1 MKPLEPLL
9 LWLVLLAPLMSVVIT
24 TQTLTAGA
32 ASRIAQTISLVSGFG
47 WLLIT
52 IAGDVQAGPVTANGP
67 IGPAG
72 VITAL
77 LVASIHN
84 PITRRATAIR
94 HAAVAVLMLGLV
106 IGSGSGTTSDAFS
119 GLAIAA
125 ALLVA
130 GAWITESAKNPSL
143 ALGVF
148 GTALVIIAANID
160 LSDNSA
166 AGFLVLGLVVQMIA
180 FMLAS
185 KTGDRA
191 IGLMLAP
198 SLVLAIPQIF
208 TSAEGEPTVAWLLAG
223 AFMLIMVA
231 PSPLTTAAAIP
242 GLFVLVSHLANGV
255 TFEDALLNAAFGA
268 MLALSLYGFL
278 DRSSLPRSSVL
289 EKRQRLDKRVSWA
302 CAGLGAWLVVA
313 PSTWGWVMNDTSDQL
328 SDMPFAHWSEGTAPV
343 VAVVA
348 IVTVVSMLLGRQ
360 NIKTL
365 STLVGSLVQAES
377 DPAPS
382 SVPSVGSWASI
393 GACAVLLLSFV
404 VLVQSI

>member
-1 MKPLEPLL
+1 MKPLEALL

-32 ASRIAQTISLVSGFG
+32 ASRIGQTISLVSGFG
-47 WLLIT
+47 WLLVT

-84 PITRRATAIR
+84 PITRRATAVR
-94 HAAVAVLMLGLV
+94 HAAMAVLMLGLV
-106 IGSGSGTTSDAFS
+106 IGAGSGTTSDAFS
-119 GLAIAA
+119 GLAITA

-130 GAWITESAKNPSL
+130 GAWRTECAKNPSL

-160 LSDNSA
+160 LSDKSA
-166 AGFLVLGLVVQMIA
+166 AGLLVLGLFVQMIA

-185 KTGDRA
+185 RTGDRA

-208 TSAEGEPTVAWLLAG
+208 ASATGEPTVAWLLAS

-255 TFEDALLNAAFGA
+255 TFYDAVVNAAFGA

-278 DRSSLPRSSVL
+278 DKSSLPRSSVFD
-289 EKRQRLDKRVSWA
+289 KSQGLDKRVSWA
-302 CAGLGAWLVVA
+302 CAGLGAWLIVA
-313 PSTWGWVMNDTSDQL
+313 PSTWGWVMNGTSDQL
-328 SDMPFAHWSEGTAPV
+328 SNMAFAHWSEGTGPV

-360 NIKTL
+360 NTKSL
-365 STLVGSLVQAES
+365 SILIGSLVQAES
-377 DPAPS
+377 DPVPS
-382 SVPSVGSWASI
+382 SVPSVELWALIGS
-393 GACAVLLLSFV
+393 CAVLLLAFV